1 MKRFLVPLILS
12 LVALAAGLIPTASA
26 LAAPANDN
34 LASAQVVGPA
44 LPIAEAGTTVGAT
57 VEAGELHPDDGH
69 SVWFSWTAPAA
80 GPVRV
85 DVCDYEVANGPGN
98 FGLWVYTGNTI
109 ATLVEVGSS
118 PNGCK
123 VSFPAISGTAYKI
136 SLNSF
141 FEGEGNFTLRLSAET
156 PPPNDNFSSPQA
168 RRARPADIADRLQCL
183 LHGRGRR
190 APPRK
195 RRRNRLP
202 GARQRLVHV
211 DAVDDDRCPD
221 QGLRREHRPS
231 PRRLHG
237 SGARRPDQSH
247 ADRPDRHLPLLLDPV
262 PGPAGDHLPDRDRRL
277 RCRGRGPV
285 PTRHP
290 RLLAPRQR
298 RRRLGAVDRP
308 RSSDLDRRQQHRRER
323 RGERARPLAVR
334 RRRRLRVGLVLVD
347 LDHGPGRP
355 HQHLRRRLLQ
365 LSRGLHRARPGRE
378 PDQGRRRQR
387 RLRARRRSPDRI
399 QRSRR
404 DPLPDRGGRHL
415 RRPGGLLPAQH
426 RRPGDGPPG
435 HASTHRRR
443 ARSCSARA
451 SR

>member
-44 LPIAEAGTTVGAT
+44 LPITEAGTTVGAT
-57 VEAGELHPDDGH
+57 VEAGELDPGDGH

-123 VSFPAISGTAYKI
+123 VSFPAISGTAYRI
-136 SLNSF
+136 AFNSF

-156 PPPNDNFSSPQA
+156 PPPNDNFSSRA
-168 RRARPADIADRLQCL
+168 GRRARPADIADRLECL

-190 APPRK
+190 APPRE

-211 DAVDDDRCPD
+211 DTADDDRCPD

-237 SGARRPDQSH
+237 SGGRRPDQSH
-247 ADRPDRHLPLLLDPV
+247 ADRPDRHASPSARSGSRRSRGSRTGSESAASGPRKRASSNSTSTASRHPPTTTSPRPSRSAPIFRSRSKAATSTRAPRRTSPTTRRSTKATPSSRSGTRGSRPRPGSSASAPAAPTSPAISRST
-262 PGPAGDHLPDRDRRL
+262 PGP
-277 RCRGRGPV
+277 
-285 PTRHP
+285 
-290 RLLAPRQR
+290 
-298 RRRLGAVDRP
+298 P
-308 RSSDLDRRQQHRRER
+308 RSR
-323 RGERARPLAVR
+323 
-334 RRRRLRVGLVLVD
+334 
-347 LDHGPGRP
+347 
-355 HQHLRRRLLQ
+355 
-365 LSRGLHRARPGRE
+365 
-378 PDQGRRRQR
+378 
-387 RLRARRRSPDRI
+387 
-399 QRSRR
+399 
-404 DPLPDRGGRHL
+404 
-415 RRPGGLLPAQH
+415 
-426 RRPGDGPPG
+426 
-435 HASTHRRR
+435 T
-443 ARSCSARA
+443 
-451 SR
+451 